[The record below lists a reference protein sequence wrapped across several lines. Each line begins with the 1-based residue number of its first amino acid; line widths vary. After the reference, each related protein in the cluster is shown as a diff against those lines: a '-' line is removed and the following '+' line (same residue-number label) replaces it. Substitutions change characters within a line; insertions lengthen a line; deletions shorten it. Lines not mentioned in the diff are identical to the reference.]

1 MNQRGKETRFL
12 RKTWFLALQIPRLL
26 RRCNDD
32 LAWSQLLLSLL
43 LSLSLVACNHPRD
56 AVWERVQ
63 ESGVLRVGMDAS
75 FPPFESIAADGALVG
90 FDVELARELGRR
102 LDPALSNVEGVEVEF
117 VANLPYDGLYDA
129 LTANRVDVVISALFV
144 RPDKMADFAY
154 STPYFDAGPVLVVG
168 AAQGELRG
176 LGDLAQHRVAT
187 ALGTRGDREARKL
200 ARRMVG
206 LTVAPYPTAAEAL
219 AAVETGEADAA
230 LVDHVSALA
239 ATRDSDLVIVGEPV
253 VEEPYA
259 VCMRGDSRR
268 LLRAVNGA
276 LAEMAADGTLEA
288 LVNEW
293 LVESNQ
299 SPSATRP
306 KGGFS
311 VES

>member
-12 RKTWFLALQIPRLL
+12 RKTWFLVLQIPRSL
-26 RRCNDD
+26 RRCND
-32 LAWSQLLLSLL
+32 LVWSQLLLSLL
-43 LSLSLVACNHPRD
+43 LSLSLMACNHPRD
-56 AVWERVQ
+56 VTWERVQ

-75 FPPFESIAADGALVG
+75 FPPFESIAADGTLVG

-102 LDPALSNVEGVEVEF
+102 LEVEVEF

-144 RPDKMADFAY
+144 HPDKMADFAY

-168 AAQGELRG
+168 SAQGEIRG

-200 ARRMVG
+200 ARRMAG
-206 LTVAPYPTAAEAL
+206 LTVEPYSTAAEAL
-219 AAVETGEADAA
+219 AAVETGEAEAA
-230 LVDHVSALA
+230 LVDHVSALV
-239 ATRDSDLVIVGEPV
+239 ATEDSDLIIVGEPV
-253 VEEPYA
+253 VGEPYA

-268 LLRAVNGA
+268 LLRAVNDA

-288 LVNEW
+288 LVSEW
-293 LVESNQ
+293 LVGFL
-299 SPSATRP
+299 SPSP
-306 KGGFS
+306 
-311 VES
+311 

>member
-1 MNQRGKETRFL
+1 MKERN
-12 RKTWFLALQIPRLL
+12 RRRNDWMWSRLL
-26 RRCNDD
+26 
-32 LAWSQLLLSLL
+32 LILLLT
-43 LSLSLVACNHPRD
+43 LSLVACNHSRD
-56 AVWERVQ
+56 AAWERVQ

-102 LDPALSNVEGVEVEF
+102 LDPALSNVEGVEVKF
-117 VANLPYDGLYDA
+117 IANLPYDGLYDA

-168 AAQGELRG
+168 SAQGEIRG
-176 LGDLAQHRVAT
+176 LSDLAQHRLAT

-206 LTVAPYPTAAEAL
+206 LTVEPYSTAAEAL
-219 AAVETGEADAA
+219 AAVADGEADAA

-239 ATRDSDLVIVGEPV
+239 ATESFDLVIVGEPV

-259 VCMRGDSRR
+259 VCMRADSRQ
-268 LLRAVNGA
+268 LLRAVNEA

-288 LVNEW
+288 LVSEC
-293 LVESNQ
+293 LP
-299 SPSATRP
+299 SP
-306 KGGFS
+306 
-311 VES
+311 